1 MARWPDI
8 PDEVVER
15 ARALRAGGMSWMRI
29 AALLGVG
36 DDGLRRRLV
45 PGYAER
51 RAAAKRAAYAARSR
65 GEKKRVQVN
74 RVPSTGVTPDEAWRA
89 LASIPADTRDLT
101 ARLFG
106 DPLPGRRAL
115 DHRNPNAESK
125 EDVRA

>member
-8 PDEVVER
+8 PDEIVER
-15 ARALRAGGMSWMRI
+15 ARALRAGGMSWTRI

-51 RAAAKRAAYAARSR
+51 RVAASRAAYAARSR

-74 RVPSTGVTPDEAWRA
+74 RVSSTGVTPDEAWRA

-115 DHRNPNAESK
+115 DHRKPGAS
-125 EDVRA
+125 A